1 MSGGKGVFKILNVW
15 IMKSATL
22 ASLYSFLVILLVAVL
37 IYFNEHIFIRNLD
50 SFIRDKIEVIAAHLN
65 REIQIYLIERD
76 SQKLNERISF
86 YKKSPDVKLIA
97 IIDSARNV
105 LCAVGDQRELQTD
118 FKVKSKTLNY
128 YPYKGIYEA
137 LIPINDL
144 KGLLLIKFDIHPYKK
159 DVRRSSLL
167 IFTIITIS
175 VLLGFSLM
183 MISFKR
189 RVIKPI
195 ERVSDL
201 MQDIA
206 RGVYNVQLDVPK
218 SSDIY
223 NFAENF
229 NQMVKLLDEK
239 ERRLERQKSQF
250 KLISEISRLGLEIN
264 SSEDFFKRVV
274 SLIRDEFNFLNV
286 SYFTAEPNGKL
297 RLLAISGYLENYIDE
312 SYTYEPGYG
321 IPGASILLGDIVVIN
336 DTSKSPQFVPIH
348 DAPILSEI
356 SIPIKKKGKIIG
368 LIDIT
373 SEKINA
379 FTSEDVKIFK
389 TIGETIS
396 VVLEKFESM
405 TENIRLIFKLETVY
419 KLTRELVLVKDVEK
433 IFSDAVK
440 LIHSVLGKK
449 EIVVEI
455 YEIVGDKLVMRSI
468 YGNLKEPLPYEYV
481 QPITQGLIGKA
492 IKEKKIIY
500 FPDIIL
506 EPEAKKFYMTTASEV
521 AVPLIVAG
529 EPIGAINCESSQVNA
544 FDDLDILVLQTIA
557 DMLSIAVQ
565 NAKMYHK
572 ILESESKYKT
582 IFENSSEAII
592 RINHEGKFIEVNPT
606 FKKVFGFEDVENIN
620 FYQLFASDEIAD
632 EFRREISRSNFIANF
647 DAQMK
652 NKSGEI
658 LNVKISM
665 RKFDDFY
672 YDGVIVDL
680 TEYMKA
686 LEKLHE
692 ADKLRGL
699 AQIAGGIAHEFNNVF
714 AAILGSSQLIKTK
727 TPKEEKIY
735 YWADIIER
743 SVLKGTNLVR
753 KLIGYARGGKVK
765 LSVVNPNEMI
775 IYVLKKISPLENV
788 KIKTELNPSVPEIEC
803 DREQIIQVLLDI
815 VQNGI
820 EAMPNGGTLTIRTD
834 SGYYDKDKI
843 PEPDFNPGEYV
854 HISISDTGIGMSD
867 DILKHI
873 FEPFFTTKRSLGK
886 SGLGLS
892 MAYGVIKNHG
902 GFITVSSTL
911 GQGTSFNIFLP
922 ISRKERKIING
933 QLKNDKSKLKI
944 LIVDDEEFLRI
955 LLADLIGELGHE
967 VIQTGNGIEAIKIYK
982 NMKDEIDLVIL
993 DIIMPFM
1000 DGLEVFK
1007 ELKQIKNDIKVIFTS
1022 GFSADERIMMNLIAT
1037 EPNVRYIQKPYQL
1050 SEIETAIK
1058 SLFGSS
1064 QI

>member
-1 MSGGKGVFKILNVW
+1 
-15 IMKSATL
+15 MKSATL
-22 ASLYSFLVILLVAVL
+22 TSLYSFILVLLIGVL
-37 IYFNEHIFIRNLD
+37 IYFNEHIFIRNID
-50 SFIRDKIEVIAAHLN
+50 SFVRDKIDVITAHLN
-65 REIQIYLIERD
+65 REVQTYLAEGNR
-76 SQKLNERISF
+76 QKLTEQISV
-86 YKKSPDVKLIA
+86 YKKFPDVKLIA
-97 IIDSARNV
+97 IIDSVGNV
-105 LCAVGDQRELQTD
+105 LCVLGDEKELKVN
-118 FKVKSKTLNY
+118 FKVNSKTLRYN
-128 YPYKGIYEA
+128 PEKGIYEA
-137 LIPINDL
+137 FVPVSDL
-144 KGLLLIKFDIHPYKK
+144 KGLLLIKLGIHPYKEGARK
-159 DVRRSSLL
+159 TSIL
-167 IFTIITIS
+167 IFTIITVS
-175 VLLGFSLM
+175 VIFVFSLM
-183 MISFKR
+183 TIAFRR

-195 ERVSDL
+195 ERVSGL

-250 KLISEISRLGLEIN
+250 KLISEISRIGLEIN
-264 SSEDFFKRVV
+264 STEDFFKKVV

-312 SYTYEPGYG
+312 SFTYEPGYG
-321 IPGASILLGDIVVIN
+321 IPGASALLADVVVIN

-348 DAPILSEI
+348 DAPILSEM
-356 SIPIKKKGKIIG
+356 SIPIKKKGKIVG
-368 LIDIT
+368 VIDIA
-373 SEKINA
+373 SEKTNA

-419 KLTRELVLVKDVEK
+419 KLTRELVLLKDVEK

-455 YEIVGDKLVMRSI
+455 YEIIGDKLVLRSI
-468 YGNLKEPLPYEYV
+468 YGNIKEPLPYEYIQSIDEGV
-481 QPITQGLIGKA
+481 IGRA
-492 IKEKKIIY
+492 IKEKGVIY
-500 FPDIIL
+500 IPDIIL
-506 EPEAKKFYMTTASEV
+506 EPSVKKFYITTVSEV

-529 EPIGAINCESSQVNA
+529 EPIGAINCESPQVNI

-557 DMLSIAVQ
+557 DMLSIAIQ
-565 NAKMYHK
+565 NARMYHK

-606 FKKVFGFEDVENIN
+606 FKKVFGFDDIESIN

-632 EFRREISRSNFIANF
+632 EFRREISKSNFIANF

-699 AQIAGGIAHEFNNVF
+699 AQIAGGIAHEFNNIF
-714 AAILGSSQLIKTK
+714 TGILGSAQLIKTK
-727 TPKEEKIY
+727 IPKEDKIY

-743 SVLKGTNLVR
+743 SVSKGADLVR
-753 KLIGYARGGKVK
+753 KLIGYARGGKIKV
-765 LSVVNPNEMI
+765 SVANPNEMI
-775 IYVLKKISPLENV
+775 IDVLKKIPPLENI
-788 KIKTELNPSVPEIEC
+788 KIKTEFDPSVPEIEC
-803 DREQIIQVLLDI
+803 DREQLTQVLIDI
-815 VQNGI
+815 AQNGI
-820 EAMPNGGTLTIRTD
+820 EAMPNGGTLTIRTA

-843 PEPDFNPGEYV
+843 TEPGFNPGEYV
-854 HISISDTGIGMSD
+854 HISISDTGIGMND
-867 DILKHI
+867 DVLKHI
-873 FEPFFTTKRSLGK
+873 FEPFFTTKRALGK

-892 MAYGVIKNHG
+892 MAYGVIKNHS

-911 GQGTSFNIFLP
+911 GQGTTFNIFLP
-922 ISRKERKIING
+922 VLRKERKIING
-933 QLKNDKSKLKI
+933 QLKTSKSKLKI
-944 LIVDDEEFLRI
+944 LVVDDEEFLRI
-955 LLADLIGELGHE
+955 LLADLLSELGHE
-967 VIQTGNGIEAIKIYK
+967 VIQAGNGVEALKIYK

-1000 DGLEVFK
+1000 DGFDVFK
-1007 ELKQIKNDIKVIFTS
+1007 ELKQIKSDVKVIFTS
-1022 GFSADERIMMNLIAT
+1022 GFSADEKMMINLTAV

-1050 SEIETAIK
+1050 NEIETAIK

>member
-1 MSGGKGVFKILNVW
+1 
-15 IMKSATL
+15 MKSTTL
-22 ASLYSFLVILLVAVL
+22 TSLYSFILVLLIGVL
-37 IYFNEHIFIRNLD
+37 IYFNEHIFIRNID
-50 SFIRDKIEVIAAHLN
+50 SFVRDKIDVITAHLN
-65 REIQIYLIERD
+65 REVQTYLAEGNR
-76 SQKLNERISF
+76 QKLTERISV
-86 YKKSPDVKLIA
+86 YKKFPDVKLIA
-97 IIDSARNV
+97 IIDSVGNV
-105 LCAVGDQRELQTD
+105 LCVLGDEKELNVS
-118 FKVKSKTLNY
+118 FKVNSKTLRYN
-128 YPYKGIYEA
+128 PEKGIYEA
-137 LIPINDL
+137 FVPVSDL
-144 KGLLLIKFDIHPYKK
+144 KGLLLIKLGIHPYKEGARK
-159 DVRRSSLL
+159 TSIL
-167 IFTIITIS
+167 IFTVITVS
-175 VLLGFSLM
+175 VIFVFSLM
-183 MISFKR
+183 TIAFRR

-195 ERVSDL
+195 ERVSGL

-206 RGVYNVQLDVPK
+206 RGVYNVQLEVPK

-250 KLISEISRLGLEIN
+250 KLISEISRIGLEIN
-264 SSEDFFKRVV
+264 STEDFFKKVV

-312 SYTYEPGYG
+312 SFTYEPGYG
-321 IPGASILLGDIVVIN
+321 IPGASALLADVVVIN

-348 DAPILSEI
+348 DAPILSEM
-356 SIPIKKKGKIIG
+356 SIPIKKKGKIVG
-368 LIDIT
+368 VIDIA
-373 SEKINA
+373 SEKTNA

-419 KLTRELVLVKDVEK
+419 KLTRELVLLKDVEK

-455 YEIVGDKLVMRSI
+455 YEIIGDKLVLRSI
-468 YGNLKEPLPYEYV
+468 YGNIKEPLPYEYIQSIDEGV
-481 QPITQGLIGKA
+481 IGRA
-492 IKEKKIIY
+492 IKEKRVIY
-500 FPDIIL
+500 IPDIIL
-506 EPEAKKFYMTTASEV
+506 EPSVKKFYMTTVSEV

-529 EPIGAINCESSQVNA
+529 EPIGAINCESPQVNI

-557 DMLSIAVQ
+557 DMLSIAIQ
-565 NAKMYHK
+565 NARMYHK

-606 FKKVFGFEDVENIN
+606 FKKVFGFDDIESIN

-632 EFRREISRSNFIANF
+632 EFRREISKSNFIANF

-699 AQIAGGIAHEFNNVF
+699 AQIAGGIAHEFNNIF
-714 AAILGSSQLIKTK
+714 TGILGSAQLIKTK
-727 TPKEEKIY
+727 IPKEDKIY

-743 SVLKGTNLVR
+743 SVSKGADLVR
-753 KLIGYARGGKVK
+753 KLIGYARGGKIKV
-765 LSVVNPNEMI
+765 SVANPNEMI
-775 IYVLKKISPLENV
+775 IDVLKKIPPLENI
-788 KIKTELNPSVPEIEC
+788 KIKTELDPSVPEIEC
-803 DREQIIQVLLDI
+803 DREQLTQVLIDI
-815 VQNGI
+815 AQNGI
-820 EAMPNGGTLTIRTD
+820 EAMPNGGTLTIRTV

-843 PEPDFNPGEYV
+843 TEPGFNPGEYV
-854 HISISDTGIGMSD
+854 HIGISDTGIGMND
-867 DILKHI
+867 DVLKHI
-873 FEPFFTTKRSLGK
+873 FEPFFTTKRALGK

-911 GQGTSFNIFLP
+911 GQGTTFNIFLP
-922 ISRKERKIING
+922 VLRKERKIING
-933 QLKNDKSKLKI
+933 QLKTSKSKLKI
-944 LIVDDEEFLRI
+944 LVVDDEEFLRI
-955 LLADLIGELGHE
+955 LLADLLGELGHE
-967 VIQTGNGIEAIKIYK
+967 VIQAGNGVEALKIYK

-1000 DGLEVFK
+1000 DGFDVFK
-1007 ELKQIKNDIKVIFTS
+1007 ELKQIKSDVKVIFTS
-1022 GFSADERIMMNLIAT
+1022 GFSADEKMMINLTAV

-1050 SEIETAIK
+1050 NEIETAIK

>member
-1 MSGGKGVFKILNVW
+1 
-15 IMKSATL
+15 MKSTTL
-22 ASLYSFLVILLVAVL
+22 TSLYSFILVLLIGVL
-37 IYFNEHIFIRNLD
+37 IYFNEHIFIRNID
-50 SFIRDKIEVIAAHLN
+50 SFVRDKIDVITAHLN
-65 REIQIYLIERD
+65 REVQTYLAEGNR
-76 SQKLNERISF
+76 QNLTERISV
-86 YKKSPDVKLIA
+86 YKKFPDVKLIA
-97 IIDSARNV
+97 IIDSVGNV
-105 LCAVGDQRELQTD
+105 LCVLGDEKELKVN
-118 FKVKSKTLNY
+118 FKVNSKTLRYN
-128 YPYKGIYEA
+128 PEKGIYEA
-137 LIPINDL
+137 FVPVSDL
-144 KGLLLIKFDIHPYKK
+144 KGLLLIKLGIHPYKEGARK
-159 DVRRSSLL
+159 TSIL
-167 IFTIITIS
+167 IFTIITVS
-175 VLLGFSLM
+175 VIFVFSLM
-183 MISFKR
+183 TIAFRR

-195 ERVSDL
+195 ERVSGL

-250 KLISEISRLGLEIN
+250 KLISEISRIGLEIN
-264 SSEDFFKRVV
+264 STEDFFKKVV

-312 SYTYEPGYG
+312 SFTYEPGYG
-321 IPGASILLGDIVVIN
+321 IPGASALLADVVVIN

-348 DAPILSEI
+348 DAPILSEM
-356 SIPIKKKGKIIG
+356 SIPIKKKGKIVG
-368 LIDIT
+368 VIDIA
-373 SEKINA
+373 SEKTNA

-419 KLTRELVLVKDVEK
+419 KLTRELVLLKDVEK

-455 YEIVGDKLVMRSI
+455 YEIIGDKLVLRSI
-468 YGNLKEPLPYEYV
+468 YGNIKEPLPYEYIQSIDEGV
-481 QPITQGLIGKA
+481 IGRA
-492 IKEKKIIY
+492 IKEKRAIY
-500 FPDIIL
+500 IPDIIL
-506 EPEAKKFYMTTASEV
+506 EPSVKKFYMTTVSEV

-529 EPIGAINCESSQVNA
+529 EPIGAINCESPQVNV

-557 DMLSIAVQ
+557 DMLSIAIQ
-565 NAKMYHK
+565 NARMYHK

-606 FKKVFGFEDVENIN
+606 FKKVFGFDDIESIN

-632 EFRREISRSNFIANF
+632 EFRREISKSNFIANF

-699 AQIAGGIAHEFNNVF
+699 AQIAGGIAHEFNNTF
-714 AAILGSSQLIKTK
+714 TGILGSAQLIKTK
-727 TPKEEKIY
+727 IPKEDKIY

-743 SVLKGTNLVR
+743 SVSKGADLVR
-753 KLIGYARGGKVK
+753 KLIGYARGGKIKV
-765 LSVVNPNEMI
+765 SVANPNEMI
-775 IYVLKKISPLENV
+775 IDVLKKIPPLENI
-788 KIKTELNPSVPEIEC
+788 KIKTELDPSVPEIEC
-803 DREQIIQVLLDI
+803 DREQLTQVLIDI
-815 VQNGI
+815 AQNGI
-820 EAMPNGGTLTIRTD
+820 EAMPNGGTLTIRTV

-843 PEPDFNPGEYV
+843 TEPGFNPGEYV
-854 HISISDTGIGMSD
+854 HISISDTGIGMND
-867 DILKHI
+867 DVLKHI
-873 FEPFFTTKRSLGK
+873 FEPFFTTKRALGK

-892 MAYGVIKNHG
+892 MAYGVIKNHS

-911 GQGTSFNIFLP
+911 GQGTTFNIFLP
-922 ISRKERKIING
+922 VLRKERKIING
-933 QLKNDKSKLKI
+933 QLKTSKSKLKI
-944 LIVDDEEFLRI
+944 LVVDDEEFLRI
-955 LLADLIGELGHE
+955 LLADLLSELGHE
-967 VIQTGNGIEAIKIYK
+967 VIQAGNGVEALKIYK

-1000 DGLEVFK
+1000 DGFDVFK
-1007 ELKQIKNDIKVIFTS
+1007 ELKQIKSDVKVIFTS
-1022 GFSADERIMMNLIAT
+1022 GFSADEKMMINLTAV

-1050 SEIETAIK
+1050 NEIETAIK

>member
-1 MSGGKGVFKILNVW
+1 
-15 IMKSATL
+15 MKSATL
-22 ASLYSFLVILLVAVL
+22 TSLYSFILVLLIGVL
-37 IYFNEHIFIRNLD
+37 IYFNEHIFIRNID
-50 SFIRDKIEVIAAHLN
+50 SFVRDKIDVITAHLN
-65 REIQIYLIERD
+65 REVQTYLTEGNR
-76 SQKLNERISF
+76 QKLTERISV
-86 YKKSPDVKLIA
+86 YKKFPDVKLIA
-97 IIDSARNV
+97 IIDSVGNV
-105 LCAVGDQRELQTD
+105 LCVLGDEKELKVN
-118 FKVKSKTLNY
+118 FKVNSKTLRYN
-128 YPYKGIYEA
+128 PEKGIYEA
-137 LIPINDL
+137 FVPVSDL
-144 KGLLLIKFDIHPYKK
+144 KGLLLIKLGIHPYKEGARK
-159 DVRRSSLL
+159 TSIL
-167 IFTIITIS
+167 IFTIITVS
-175 VLLGFSLM
+175 VIFVFSLM
-183 MISFKR
+183 TIGFRR

-195 ERVSDL
+195 ERVSGL

-250 KLISEISRLGLEIN
+250 KLISEISRIGLEIN
-264 SSEDFFKRVV
+264 STEDFFKKVV

-312 SYTYEPGYG
+312 SFTYEPGYG
-321 IPGASILLGDIVVIN
+321 IPGASALLADVVVIN

-348 DAPILSEI
+348 DAPILSEM
-356 SIPIKKKGKIIG
+356 SIPIKKKGKIVG
-368 LIDIT
+368 VIDIA
-373 SEKINA
+373 SEKTNA

-419 KLTRELVLVKDVEK
+419 KLTRELVLLKDVEK

-455 YEIVGDKLVMRSI
+455 YEIIGDKLVLRSI
-468 YGNLKEPLPYEYV
+468 YGNIKEPLPYEYIQSIDEGV
-481 QPITQGLIGKA
+481 IGRA
-492 IKEKKIIY
+492 IKEKRVIY
-500 FPDIIL
+500 IPDIIL
-506 EPEAKKFYMTTASEV
+506 EPSVKKFYMTTVSEV

-529 EPIGAINCESSQVNA
+529 EPIGAINCESPQVNI

-557 DMLSIAVQ
+557 DMLSIAIQ
-565 NAKMYHK
+565 NARMYHK

-606 FKKVFGFEDVENIN
+606 FKKVFGFDDIESIN

-632 EFRREISRSNFIANF
+632 EFRREISKRNFIANF

-699 AQIAGGIAHEFNNVF
+699 AQIAGGIAHEFNNIF
-714 AAILGSSQLIKTK
+714 TGILGSAQLIKTK
-727 TPKEEKIY
+727 IPKEDKIY

-743 SVLKGTNLVR
+743 SVSKGADLVR
-753 KLIGYARGGKVK
+753 KLIGYARGGKIKV
-765 LSVVNPNEMI
+765 SVANPNEMI
-775 IYVLKKISPLENV
+775 IDVLKKIPPLENI
-788 KIKTELNPSVPEIEC
+788 KIKTELDPSVPEIEC
-803 DREQIIQVLLDI
+803 DREQLTQVLIDI
-815 VQNGI
+815 AQNGI
-820 EAMPNGGTLTIRTD
+820 EAMPNGGTLTIRTG

-843 PEPDFNPGEYV
+843 TEPGFNPGEYV
-854 HISISDTGIGMSD
+854 HISISDTGIGMND
-867 DILKHI
+867 DVLKHI
-873 FEPFFTTKRSLGK
+873 FEPFFTTKRALGK

-911 GQGTSFNIFLP
+911 GQGTTFNIFLP
-922 ISRKERKIING
+922 VLRKERKIING
-933 QLKNDKSKLKI
+933 QLKTSKSKLKI
-944 LIVDDEEFLRI
+944 LVVDDEEFLRI
-955 LLADLIGELGHE
+955 LLADLLGELGHE
-967 VIQTGNGIEAIKIYK
+967 VIQAGNGVEALKIYK

-1000 DGLEVFK
+1000 DGFDVFK
-1007 ELKQIKNDIKVIFTS
+1007 ELKQIKSDVKVIFTS
-1022 GFSADERIMMNLIAT
+1022 GFSADEKMMSNLTAV

-1050 SEIETAIK
+1050 NEIETAIK
-1058 SLFGSS
+1058 SLFGAS

>member
-1 MSGGKGVFKILNVW
+1 
-15 IMKSATL
+15 MKSGTL
-22 ASLYSFLVILLVAVL
+22 SILYSFLIILLVAVL

-50 SFIRDKIEVIAAHLN
+50 SFIKDKINVMTIHLN
-65 REIQIYLIERD
+65 REIQTYLGDLNKQKLIE
-76 SQKLNERISF
+76 QISL
-86 YKKSPDVKLIA
+86 YKKFPDIKLVA
-97 IIDSARNV
+97 IVDSTGDV
-105 LCAVGDQRELQTD
+105 LCAIGDPEELQID
-118 FKVKSKTLNY
+118 FKVNSKTLRY
-128 YPYKGIYEA
+128 WSDKGIYEA
-137 LIPINDL
+137 FVPINDL
-144 KGLLLIKFDIHPYKK
+144 KGFLLIKLDTKPYKE
-159 DVRRSSLL
+159 DTRRASLL
-167 IFTIITIS
+167 IFTIITI
-175 VLLGFSLM
+175 LIFFGFSFMTLT
-183 MISFKR
+183 FRR
-189 RVIKPI
+189 RVVKPI
-195 ERVSDL
+195 DRISGL

-206 RGVYNVQLDVPK
+206 RGIYNVQLEVPR

-223 NFAENF
+223 NFAESF

-264 SSEDFFKRVV
+264 STEDFFRKVV

-297 RLLAISGYLENYIDE
+297 RLLAISGYLENYIGE

-321 IPGASILLGDIVVIN
+321 IPGSSALLGDVVVIN

-348 DAPILSEI
+348 DAPILSEM
-356 SIPIKKKGKIIG
+356 SIPIKKKGKIVGI
-368 LIDIT
+368 IDIT

-419 KLTRELVLVKDVEK
+419 KLTRELVLVRDVEK

-455 YEIVGDKLVMRSI
+455 YEIVEDKLVMRGI
-468 YGNLKEPLPYEYV
+468 YGNLKETLPYEYV
-481 QPITQGLIGKA
+481 QSVGEGIIGKA
-492 IKEKKIIY
+492 IKEKKTIY
-500 FPDIIL
+500 APDIIL
-506 EPEAKKFYMTTASEV
+506 EPEAKKFYMTTSSEV

-529 EPIGAINCESSQVNA
+529 EPIGVINCESPQVNV

-557 DMLSIAVQ
+557 DMLSIAIQ
-565 NAKMYHK
+565 NARMYHK

-606 FKKVFGFEDVENIN
+606 FKKVFGFDDIESIN
-620 FYQLFASDEIAD
+620 FYQLFVSDEIAD
-632 EFRREISRSNFIANF
+632 EFRREISKSNFIANF

-699 AQIAGGIAHEFNNVF
+699 AQIAGGIAHEFNNIF
-714 AAILGSSQLIKTK
+714 TGILGSAQLIKTK
-727 TPKEEKIY
+727 IPKEDKIY

-743 SVLKGTNLVR
+743 SVSKGADLVR
-753 KLIGYARGGKVK
+753 KLIGYARGGKIKV
-765 LSVVNPNEMI
+765 SVVNPNEMI
-775 IYVLKKISPLENV
+775 IDVLKKIPPLENV
-788 KIKTELNPSVPEIEC
+788 KIKTELDPSVPEIEC
-803 DREQIIQVLLDI
+803 DREQLTQVLIDI
-815 VQNGI
+815 AQNGI
-820 EAMPNGGTLTIRTD
+820 EAMPNGGTLTIRTTQ
-834 SGYYDKDKI
+834 GYYDKDKI
-843 PEPDFNPGEYV
+843 TEPGFNPGEYV
-854 HISISDTGIGMSD
+854 HISISDTGIGMND

-873 FEPFFTTKRSLGK
+873 FEPFFTTKRALGK

-911 GQGTSFNIFLP
+911 GQGTSFNIFIPVL
-922 ISRKERKIING
+922 RKERKTINA
-933 QLKNDKSKLKI
+933 QLKTSKSKLKI
-944 LIVDDEEFLRI
+944 LVVDDEEFLRI
-955 LLADLIGELGHE
+955 LLADLLGELGHE
-967 VIQTGNGIEAIKIYK
+967 VIQAENGVEALKIYK

-1000 DGLEVFK
+1000 DGFDVFK
-1007 ELKQIKNDIKVIFTS
+1007 ELKQIKSDVKVIFTS
-1022 GFSADERIMMNLIAT
+1022 GFSADEKMMINLTAM

-1050 SEIETAIK
+1050 NEIETAIK

>member
-1 MSGGKGVFKILNVW
+1 
-15 IMKSATL
+15 MKSATL
-22 ASLYSFLVILLVAVL
+22 TSLYSFILVLLIGVL
-37 IYFNEHIFIRNLD
+37 IYFNEHIFIRNID
-50 SFIRDKIEVIAAHLN
+50 SFVRDKIDVITAHLN
-65 REIQIYLIERD
+65 REVQTYLAEGNR
-76 SQKLNERISF
+76 QKLTERISV
-86 YKKSPDVKLIA
+86 YKKFPDVKLIA
-97 IIDSARNV
+97 IIDSVGNV
-105 LCAVGDQRELQTD
+105 LCVLGDEKELKVN
-118 FKVKSKTLNY
+118 FKVNSKTLRYN
-128 YPYKGIYEA
+128 PEKGIYEA
-137 LIPINDL
+137 FVPVSDL
-144 KGLLLIKFDIHPYKK
+144 KGLLLIKLGIHPYKEGARK
-159 DVRRSSLL
+159 TSIL
-167 IFTIITIS
+167 IFTIITVS
-175 VLLGFSLM
+175 VIFVFSLM
-183 MISFKR
+183 TIAFRR

-195 ERVSDL
+195 ERVSGL

-239 ERRLERQKSQF
+239 EKRLERQKSQF
-250 KLISEISRLGLEIN
+250 KLISEISRIGLEIN
-264 SSEDFFKRVV
+264 STEDFFKKVV

-312 SYTYEPGYG
+312 SFTYEPGYG
-321 IPGASILLGDIVVIN
+321 IPGASALLADVVVIN

-348 DAPILSEI
+348 DAPILSEM
-356 SIPIKKKGKIIG
+356 SIPIKKKGKIVG
-368 LIDIT
+368 VIDIA
-373 SEKINA
+373 SEKTNA

-419 KLTRELVLVKDVEK
+419 KLTRELVLLKDVEK

-455 YEIVGDKLVMRSI
+455 YEIIGDKLVLRSI
-468 YGNLKEPLPYEYV
+468 YGNIKEPLPYEYIQSIDEGV
-481 QPITQGLIGKA
+481 IGRA
-492 IKEKKIIY
+492 IKEKRVIY
-500 FPDIIL
+500 IPDIIL
-506 EPEAKKFYMTTASEV
+506 EPSVKKFYMTTVSEV

-529 EPIGAINCESSQVNA
+529 EPIGAINCESPQVNI

-557 DMLSIAVQ
+557 DMLSIAIQ
-565 NAKMYHK
+565 NARMYHK

-606 FKKVFGFEDVENIN
+606 FKKVFGFDDIESIN

-632 EFRREISRSNFIANF
+632 EFRREISKSNFIANF

-699 AQIAGGIAHEFNNVF
+699 AQIAGGIAHEFNNIF
-714 AAILGSSQLIKTK
+714 TGILGSAQLIKTK
-727 TPKEEKIY
+727 IPKEDKIY

-743 SVLKGTNLVR
+743 SVSKGADLVR
-753 KLIGYARGGKVK
+753 KLIGYARGGKIKV
-765 LSVVNPNEMI
+765 SVTNPNEMI
-775 IYVLKKISPLENV
+775 IDVLKKIPPLENI
-788 KIKTELNPSVPEIEC
+788 KIKTELDPSVPEIEC
-803 DREQIIQVLLDI
+803 NREQLTQVLIDI
-815 VQNGI
+815 AQNGI
-820 EAMPNGGTLTIRTD
+820 EAMPNGGTLTIRTV

-843 PEPDFNPGEYV
+843 TEPGFNPGEYV
-854 HISISDTGIGMSD
+854 HISISDTGIGMND
-867 DILKHI
+867 DVLKHI
-873 FEPFFTTKRSLGK
+873 FEPFFTTKRALGK

-911 GQGTSFNIFLP
+911 GQGTTFNIFLP
-922 ISRKERKIING
+922 VLRKERKIING
-933 QLKNDKSKLKI
+933 QLKTSKSKLKI
-944 LIVDDEEFLRI
+944 LVVDDEEFLRI
-955 LLADLIGELGHE
+955 LLADLLSELGHE
-967 VIQTGNGIEAIKIYK
+967 VIQAGNGVEALKIYK

-1000 DGLEVFK
+1000 DGFDVFK
-1007 ELKQIKNDIKVIFTS
+1007 ELKQIKSDVKVIFTS
-1022 GFSADERIMMNLIAT
+1022 GFSADEKMIINLTAV

-1050 SEIETAIK
+1050 NEIETAIK

>member
-1 MSGGKGVFKILNVW
+1 
-15 IMKSATL
+15 MKSATL
-22 ASLYSFLVILLVAVL
+22 TSLYSFILVLLIGVL
-37 IYFNEHIFIRNLD
+37 IYFNEHIFIRNID
-50 SFIRDKIEVIAAHLN
+50 SFVRDKIDVITAHLN
-65 REIQIYLIERD
+65 REVQTYLAEGNR
-76 SQKLNERISF
+76 QKLTERISV
-86 YKKSPDVKLIA
+86 YKKFPDVKLIA
-97 IIDSARNV
+97 IIDSVGNV
-105 LCAVGDQRELQTD
+105 LCVLGDEKELKVN
-118 FKVKSKTLNY
+118 FKVNSKTLRYN
-128 YPYKGIYEA
+128 PEKGIYEA
-137 LIPINDL
+137 FVPVSDL
-144 KGLLLIKFDIHPYKK
+144 KGLLLIKLGIHPYKEGARK
-159 DVRRSSLL
+159 TSIL

-175 VLLGFSLM
+175 VIFVFSLM
-183 MISFKR
+183 TIAFRR

-195 ERVSDL
+195 ERVSGL

-250 KLISEISRLGLEIN
+250 KLISEISRIGLEIN
-264 SSEDFFKRVV
+264 STEDFFKKVV

-312 SYTYEPGYG
+312 SFTYEPGYG
-321 IPGASILLGDIVVIN
+321 IPGASALLADVVVIN
-336 DTSKSPQFVPIH
+336 DTSKSPQFVPIY
-348 DAPILSEI
+348 DAPILSEM
-356 SIPIKKKGKIIG
+356 SIPIKKKGKIVG
-368 LIDIT
+368 VIDIA
-373 SEKINA
+373 SEKTNA

-419 KLTRELVLVKDVEK
+419 KLTRELVLLKDVEK

-455 YEIVGDKLVMRSI
+455 YEIIGDKLVLRSI
-468 YGNLKEPLPYEYV
+468 YGNIKEPLPYEYIQSIDEGV
-481 QPITQGLIGKA
+481 IGRA
-492 IKEKKIIY
+492 IKEKRVIY
-500 FPDIIL
+500 IPDIIL
-506 EPEAKKFYMTTASEV
+506 EPSVKKFYMTTVSEV

-529 EPIGAINCESSQVNA
+529 EPIGAINCESPQVNI

-557 DMLSIAVQ
+557 DMLSIAIQ
-565 NAKMYHK
+565 NARMYHK

-606 FKKVFGFEDVENIN
+606 FKKVFGFDDIESIN

-632 EFRREISRSNFIANF
+632 EFRRKISKSNFIANF
-647 DAQMK
+647 EAQMK

-699 AQIAGGIAHEFNNVF
+699 AQIAGGIAHEFNNIF
-714 AAILGSSQLIKTK
+714 TGILGSAQLIKTK
-727 TPKEEKIY
+727 IPKEDKIY

-743 SVLKGTNLVR
+743 SVSKGADLVR
-753 KLIGYARGGKVK
+753 KLIGYARGGKIKV
-765 LSVVNPNEMI
+765 SVTNPNEMI
-775 IYVLKKISPLENV
+775 IDVLKKISPLENI
-788 KIKTELNPSVPEIEC
+788 KIKTELDPSVPEIEC
-803 DREQIIQVLLDI
+803 DREQLTQVLIDI
-815 VQNGI
+815 AQNGI
-820 EAMPNGGTLTIRTD
+820 EAMPNGGTLTIRTV
-834 SGYYDKDKI
+834 SCYYDKDQI
-843 PEPDFNPGEYV
+843 TEPGFNPGEYV
-854 HISISDTGIGMSD
+854 HISISDTGIGMND
-867 DILKHI
+867 DVLKHI
-873 FEPFFTTKRSLGK
+873 FEPFFTTKRALGK

-911 GQGTSFNIFLP
+911 GQGTTFNIFLP
-922 ISRKERKIING
+922 VLRKERKIING
-933 QLKNDKSKLKI
+933 QLKTSKSKLKI
-944 LIVDDEEFLRI
+944 LVVDDEEFLRI
-955 LLADLIGELGHE
+955 LLADLLGELGHE
-967 VIQTGNGIEAIKIYK
+967 VIQAGNGVEALKIYK

-1000 DGLEVFK
+1000 DGFDVFK
-1007 ELKQIKNDIKVIFTS
+1007 ELKQIKSDVKVIFTS
-1022 GFSADERIMMNLIAT
+1022 GFSADEKMMINLTAV

-1050 SEIETAIK
+1050 NEIETAIK